1 MPSLVII
8 WCHPR
13 GPCSIHQASRSMWL
27 PLPPQPLSH
36 SDVSGFGVRRSYQEA
51 NGLLCADRHPKFPSS
66 RSPWH
71 ARRADRQSAPACR
84 RNLASGRAA
93 GSGLP
98 LAYRAALKRAQMLV
112 CGNLLNRP

>member
-51 NGLLCADRHPKFPSS
+51 NGLPARIAILSS
-66 RSPWH
+66 H
-71 ARRADRQSAPACR
+71 RADHPGTRGAQTANQRQ
-84 RNLASGRAA
+84 RAVETLRQ
-93 GSGLP
+93 GVP
-98 LAYRAALKRAQMLV
+98 LEAV
-112 CGNLLNRP
+112 CL